1 MEKKNKIIL
10 AVIAVVIVAAVVI
23 AAICSRPDSKNSAV
37 QESNTAAVQ
46 ATEEPE
52 VTPTFVYFVSKNDA
66 NYDDAMAVVAS
77 LEAEYN
83 GRINFDIRDYDA
95 DPSIAENFAMVVG
108 NTPALIMLDTHNAPC
123 DFLFKNADEA
133 TLKASIEKALGE

>member
-10 AVIAVVIVAAVVI
+10 AVIAAVIVVGVIIAV
-23 AAICSRPDSKNSAV
+23 ACSKPDSGSSVNN
-37 QESNTAAVQ
+37 SNTASVQ

-52 VTPTFVYFVSKNDA
+52 VTPTFVYFVSQKDA
-66 NYDDAMAVVAS
+66 NYADAMAVVEK
-77 LEAEYN
+77 LKTEYD
-83 GRINFDIRDYDA
+83 GKVNFDIRDYDA

-123 DFLFKNADEA
+123 DFLFKTADEA
-133 TLKASIEKALGE
+133 ALKASIAKALGE